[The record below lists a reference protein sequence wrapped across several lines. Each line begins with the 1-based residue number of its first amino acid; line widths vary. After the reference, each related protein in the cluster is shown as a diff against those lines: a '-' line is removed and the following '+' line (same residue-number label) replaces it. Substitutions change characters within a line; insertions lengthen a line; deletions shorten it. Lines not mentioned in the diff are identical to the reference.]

1 MCAQRISLLFYNNRS
16 KCSASSSFVQQ
27 QKRAR
32 SNDKKQHE
40 RENFHKQ
47 IKLSE
52 RDAQNFG
59 IAFGAAWKAAN

>member
-1 MCAQRISLLFYNNRS
+1 MI
-16 KCSASSSFVQQ
+16 
-27 QKRAR
+27 
-32 SNDKKQHE
+32 KKQHE